1 MPGMNKL
8 TSLFCLC
15 VVLGGCTV
23 APEYGRT
30 QLTAP
35 APVAAVYSEM
45 NLQLN
50 LVTAG
55 NATLRCPQPACSA
68 PEPFDQRVAWIGP
81 ELAKAAYE
89 LFPDLADRLKG
100 FEFVVA
106 DKSEPGTLSNS
117 TGRVIVLRP
126 IGLLTPNDVTLA
138 FIMGREIGHVIA
150 RHHEENTAV
159 SLIVSGLVQLLLPAA
174 SVARLFTNAFL
185 TSTVSTAGTSAFA
198 NFAAGASLTATSFFG
213 SRLVLTSYKP
223 LQRDEADAIALKL
236 LAHLGFDAPAVA
248 AAFASV
254 NLRSHVSDWTTG
266 LRASVERLSSGR
278 MPDRSILVDSRSP
291 TPKRF
296 D

>member
-1 MPGMNKL
+1 MNKL
-8 TSLFCLC
+8 TFLFCVC
-15 VVLGGCTV
+15 VLLGGCAT

-35 APVAAVYSEM
+35 APVAAVYSAM

-50 LVTAG
+50 L
-55 NATLRCPQPACSA
+55 ATTGGGSLRCPQPGCSA

-89 LFPDLADRLKG
+89 LFPDLADRVKG

-106 DKSEPGTLSNS
+106 DKSEPGTLSTS

-138 FIMGREIGHVIA
+138 FIVGREIGHVIA

-174 SVARLFTNAFL
+174 NVARLFTNAFL
-185 TSTVSTAGTSAFA
+185 TGTASTSAFA

-213 SRLVLTSYKP
+213 SRLVMTSYQP
-223 LQRDEADAIALKL
+223 MQRDEADAIALRL

-254 NLRSHVSDWTTG
+254 NLGSHVTDWTTG
-266 LRASVERLSSGR
+266 LRASVEGLSPKRIPG
-278 MPDRSILVDSRSP
+278 RSILVDSRSAA
-291 TPKRF
+291 PKRF